1 VIKRINDTP
10 ESSQAE
16 LIYFYFL
23 AKKECHTSHD
33 CVNNFPCLPLA
44 DNKEWSHELLTT
56 YYKHYRRSYGVKK
69 YCMGSTLSYAGL
81 QRNDF
86 DSTLGGQVFRGVEPP
101 RTGGG
106 KCHLFTKSYI
116 YNIVL

>member
-1 VIKRINDTP
+1 
-10 ESSQAE
+10 
-16 LIYFYFL
+16 
-23 AKKECHTSHD
+23 
-33 CVNNFPCLPLA
+33 
-44 DNKEWSHELLTT
+44 
-56 YYKHYRRSYGVKK
+56 
-69 YCMGSTLSYAGL
+69 MGSTLSYAGL

-116 YNIVL
+116 YVFVILCCN

>member
-1 VIKRINDTP
+1 MIKRINDTP

-116 YNIVL
+116 YVHFN